1 MKNLRY
7 LFRELFALIKAHKL
21 YVITPLIIAL
31 ALISILVYQY
41 GPAVVIS
48 FIYAGI

>member
-7 LFRELFALIKAHKL
+7 LFRELFALVKAHKL
-21 YVITPLIIAL
+21 YVITPLVIVL
-31 ALISILVYQY
+31 ALISLLIYQY
-41 GPAVVIS
+41 GPAVIIS